1 MKIGLGYLHKTENK
15 VIGSLVKELREKLG
29 DERIP

>member
-1 MKIGLGYLHKTENK
+1 MKIGLGYLNKTENK
-15 VIGSLVKELREKLG
+15 VIGSFVEELTEKLG

>member
-1 MKIGLGYLHKTENK
+1 MKIGLGYLNKTENK
-15 VIGSLVKELREKLG
+15 AISSFVEELTEKLG

>member
-1 MKIGLGYLHKTENK
+1 MKTGLGYLNKTESK
-15 VIGSLVKELREKLG
+15 VIGSFVKELREKLG

>member
-1 MKIGLGYLHKTENK
+1 MKIGLGYLNKTENK
-15 VIGSLVKELREKLG
+15 VIGSSVKELTEKLG